1 MALFGFFE
9 KKYSDWSMDT
19 GEGARA
25 DFRKKMLEKG
35 LEDVCK
41 GVEEFL
47 ILTAKES
54 FPVSARGRVGTFIQA
69 IREDDSSALHL
80 EISTQDQKN
89 PDDTIIYGK
98 DGVSAEEAL
107 EIFMRLLDEN
117 QAPDLAAWNPVM
129 CWRNPVNPEAYQR
142 LTNAMTAKISLQK
155 ELKWAFHNP
164 YEYVVEKAD
173 RFAER
178 EIDRDA
184 PLDEILFFG
193 LVDEFLEAGEMLELD
208 WKEDKEEFLGQ
219 MQELAEHFSL
229 PLEEDWLE
237 PEADIPTWCKAL
249 DEHWEEVGFVVAGL
263 DIDSDSYL
271 LFPAAADKMQ
281 LLTDLAAE
289 IGHEIK
295 LGRDL

>member
-1 MALFGFFE
+1 
-9 KKYSDWSMDT
+9 
-19 GEGARA
+19 
-25 DFRKKMLEKG
+25 MLEKG

-54 FPVSARGRVGTFIQA
+54 FPVSVRGRVGTFIQA
-69 IREDDSSALHL
+69 IREEDSSALHL

-98 DGVSAEEAL
+98 DDVSVEETL
-107 EIFMRLLDEN
+107 EIFMHLLDEN
-117 QAPDLAAWNPVM
+117 QAPDLSAWNPVM

-173 RFAER
+173 RFKER

-184 PLDEILFFG
+184 PLDEILFFS
-193 LVDEFLEAGEMLELD
+193 VN
-208 WKEDKEEFLGQ
+208 
-219 MQELAEHFSL
+219 SC
-229 PLEEDWLE
+229 PLSVR
-237 PEADIPTWCKAL
+237 IT
-249 DEHWEEVGFVVAGL
+249 GNR
-263 DIDSDSYL
+263 
-271 LFPAAADKMQ
+271 Q
-281 LLTDLAAE
+281 
-289 IGHEIK
+289 
-295 LGRDL
+295 